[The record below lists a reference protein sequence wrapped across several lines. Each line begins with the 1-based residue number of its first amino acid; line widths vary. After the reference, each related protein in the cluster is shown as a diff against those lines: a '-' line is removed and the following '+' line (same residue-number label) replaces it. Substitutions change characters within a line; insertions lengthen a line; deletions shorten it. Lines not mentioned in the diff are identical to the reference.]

1 MTQTDVA
8 EAWKKGALEALDSS
22 DKLFEFKK
30 FDHSLFMLHLA
41 IEKALKATYIKLK
54 NEAAPY
60 THNLVRL
67 AEKAGIDVDEQTQKD
82 LVEISGFNVAGRYEE
97 YKTQLYKRATPE
109 YTSKWK
115 ARGKELFNLFVS
127 KL

>member
-1 MTQTDVA
+1 MTQTDSSGI
-8 EAWKKGALEALDSS
+8 WKKGAFDALDSS
-22 DKLFEFKK
+22 NKLYEFKK
-30 FDHSLFMLHLA
+30 YDHSLFMLHLA
-41 IEKALKATYIKLK
+41 IEKALKAVHIKLK

-67 AEKAGIDVDEQTQKD
+67 AEKAGIEVDEQAQKD

-97 YKTQLYKRATPE
+97 YKTQLYKKASSE

-115 ARGKELFNLFVS
+115 ARGKELFDLFMS